1 MNTTSQAGQSYVMAF
16 SAEEVR
22 RLQTMAAL
30 LAPATRRLLEKAGI
44 RAGMK
49 VLDVG
54 SGAGDVALL
63 AAELVGPTGA
73 VVGVDSNPAMLES
86 ARARAQAAGF
96 STVSFVKGDL
106 ARLQLDTNF
115 DAVVGRCILQH
126 LGDPVAALRHLVRH
140 LRPGGVVAFQEID
153 GPPAG
158 TSVPLVPLYEQMC
171 SWVREGLHRAGLDSR
186 FGLQLY
192 RVFLD
197 ADLPAPQLH
206 CDAFIGAGPNWG
218 WYDVI
223 TESIRSLL
231 PVIIKYGIATA
242 EEIGIETL
250 AERCREA
257 MVKERSV
264 AIRPS
269 YISAR
274 TRIQH
279 SELRSSPREVLR
291 ETHVQL

>member
-1 MNTTSQAGQSYVMAF
+1 MMMNTTDPAEQTYVMAF
-16 SAEEVR
+16 SAEEVW

-30 LAPATRRLLEKAGI
+30 LAPTTMRLLEQAGI

-49 VLDVG
+49 VLDAG

-63 AAELVGPTGA
+63 AADLVGPTGA
-73 VVGVDSNPAMLES
+73 VVGVERNPAMLAS

-96 STVSFVKGDL
+96 STISFVEGDL
-106 ARLQLDTNF
+106 TRLQLDTDF

-126 LGDPVAALRHLVRH
+126 LSDPVAALRLLVRH
-140 LRPGGVVAFQEID
+140 LRPGGIVAFQEID
-153 GPPAG
+153 GPPAP

-186 FGLQLY
+186 FGLYLY

-197 ADLPAPQLH
+197 AGLPAPQLH
-206 CDAFIGAGPNWG
+206 CDAFVGAGPEWG
-218 WYDVI
+218 WYDAI
-223 TESIRSLL
+223 AESVRSLL
-231 PVIIKYGIATA
+231 PVIITHGIATA

-264 AIRPS
+264 AIGPS
-269 YISAR
+269 YISAW
-274 TRIQH
+274 TRLQ
-279 SELRSSPREVLR
+279 
-291 ETHVQL
+291 QNK

>member
-1 MNTTSQAGQSYVMAF
+1 MIMNTTNTTEQTYVMAF
-16 SAEEVR
+16 STGEIQ
-22 RLQTMAAL
+22 RLQTMAEL
-30 LAPATRRLLEKAGI
+30 LAPSTLRLLEKAGI

-63 AAELVGPTGA
+63 AADLVGPTGA
-73 VVGVDSNPAMLES
+73 VVGVESNPAMLDI
-86 ARARAQAAGF
+86 AQARAQDAGLT
-96 STVSFVKGDL
+96 TVSFVEGDL
-106 ARLQLDTNF
+106 TQLQLDTAF
-115 DAVVGRCILQH
+115 DAVIGRCILQH

-140 LRPGGVVAFQEID
+140 LRPGGIVAFQEID
-153 GPPAG
+153 GPPAP

-171 SWVREGLHRAGLDSR
+171 SWVREGLQRAGLDSR

-192 RVFLD
+192 QVFLD
-197 ADLPAPQLH
+197 AGLPAPQLY
-206 CDAFIGAGPNWG
+206 CDAFIGAGSDWG

-223 TESIRSLL
+223 AESIRSLL

-257 MVKERSV
+257 MVSQRSV
-264 AIRPS
+264 AIGPS
-269 YISAR
+269 YISAW
-274 TRIQH
+274 TRIPQIKH
-279 SELRSSPREVLR
+279 VSLLR
-291 ETHVQL
+291 ESMR